1 MNIWRY
7 ITPVYYFQVVCRRA
21 CSNASFPV
29 NDGLIFDAK
38 VANVVDKSAPFN
50 VIAGVVL
57 LVVKLGLAL
66 GAKVAKVVDKSLGP
80 NVIAG
85 VATFWALLDTFGIFF
100 TPTSSQPDL
109 FSIGQANLLFNC
121 PFTPHW

>member
-1 MNIWRY
+1 MAYQQCDQIGRFKKNLFAKFLSKISQK
-7 ITPVYYFQVVCRRA
+7 IGNFLGYF
-21 CSNASFPV
+21 
-29 NDGLIFDAK
+29 
-38 VANVVDKSAPFN
+38 
-50 VIAGVVL
+50 
-57 LVVKLGLAL
+57 VKPH
-66 GAKVAKVVDKSLGP
+66 P
-80 NVIAG
+80 NVIAV